1 MSAVKGLLEHRTVL
15 DFSKDHVSKDLV
27 RRALCRTEI
36 IGLCQQK
43 PGNITFID
51 NDIKI
56 GMYTI
61 RLDFSE
67 IHPGDGHKHLRDYG
81 GFKVKIFENSSPEV
95 SAEINLNKDKRFS
108 KQYWTNLNKN
118 YNLLTKNLI
127 DIILHCSRLNNL
139 RVFL

>member
-15 DFSKDHVSKDLV
+15 DFSKDHVSKNLV
-27 RRALCRTEI
+27 RRALCQTEI
-36 IGLCQQK
+36 LDLCRK
-43 PGNITFID
+43 AGNITFID
-51 NDIKI
+51 NDIKV

-61 RLDFSE
+61 RLGFSE
-67 IHPGDGHKHLRDYG
+67 VHPGDNRKHLRDYG
-81 GFKVKIFENSSPEV
+81 GFKVKIFESGSPEM

-108 KQYWTNLNKN
+108 KQYWTGLNKN

-127 DIILHCSRLNNL
+127 DIILHCSRLNDL